1 MVSYIELMSEDQFIE
16 KCRLE
21 NKLFK
26 MQYDE
31 SLTQKQRKMANE
43 KIKEILTRKDYP
55 CISKN
60 VYEDAIREV
69 LKA

>member
-1 MVSYIELMSEDQFIE
+1 MSEDHFIE

-31 SLTQKQRKMANE
+31 SLTQKQRKIANE
-43 KIKEILTRKDYP
+43 KIKDILTRKDYP

>member
-1 MVSYIELMSEDQFIE
+1 LVSYIELMSEDQFIE